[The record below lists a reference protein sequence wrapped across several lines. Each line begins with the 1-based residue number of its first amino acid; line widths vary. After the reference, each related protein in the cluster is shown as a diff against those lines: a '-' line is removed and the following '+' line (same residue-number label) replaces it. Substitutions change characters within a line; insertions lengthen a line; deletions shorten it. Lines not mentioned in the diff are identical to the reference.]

1 MAELQC
7 MQIEITKAYGQAEWR
22 DDLKKTMLK
31 AGAENRG
38 IVFLFS
44 DAQIKMESFLE
55 DLNNILSS
63 GDVPNIYEAEDLD
76 SIFMSVRH
84 AVMEMNLPATKA
96 NLFACYQKRVR
107 SNLHIVVVMSPVGE
121 VRVLCE
127 IFASSIQ
134 PGYV

>member
-1 MAELQC
+1 
-7 MQIEITKAYGQAEWR
+7 
-22 DDLKKTMLK
+22 
-31 AGAENRG
+31 
-38 IVFLFS
+38 
-44 DAQIKMESFLE
+44 MESFLE

-76 SIFMSVRH
+76 SIYMSVRH

-121 VRVLCE
+121 VNHLV
-127 IFASSIQ
+127 SSLLFT
-134 PGYV
+134 

>member
-1 MAELQC
+1 
-7 MQIEITKAYGQAEWR
+7 
-22 DDLKKTMLK
+22 
-31 AGAENRG
+31 
-38 IVFLFS
+38 
-44 DAQIKMESFLE
+44 MESFLE

-76 SIFMSVRH
+76 SIYMSVRH

-121 VRVLCE
+121 VN
-127 IFASSIQ
+127 IFSTFLII
-134 PGYV
+134 Y